1 MEPEDPSR
9 PMLTQCFY
17 SDHDVWCGAAIS
29 RHMWSDQRLLISR
42 DSEGGSEDLKRL
54 FSLTWQWDQRP
65 ESASEPWPC
74 ATGQVRGK
82 EEASGDAEAA
92 LPPVCVC
99 ACVVCRR
106 RGAGRRRFGLS
117 GNFRPGC
124 GPFQYPNKLSRAI
137 KPICYRMV

>member
-1 MEPEDPSR
+1 
-9 PMLTQCFY
+9 MLTQCFY

-92 LPPVCVC
+92 LPRVCVC
-99 ACVVCRR
+99 LCR
-106 RGAGRRRFGLS
+106 LS
-117 GNFRPGC
+117 ETRCRPAQVRSIWQLPTWLWTFSIPKQTFHGNLA
-124 GPFQYPNKLSRAI
+124 NLL
-137 KPICYRMV
+137 

>member
-1 MEPEDPSR
+1 
-9 PMLTQCFY
+9 MLTQVVLQCFY

-92 LPPVCVC
+92 LPRVCVPVSSVGD
-99 ACVVCRR
+99 AVPA
-106 RGAGRRRFGLS
+106 GAGSVYLATSDLAVDLLNTQTNVPWQLS
-117 GNFRPGC
+117 
-124 GPFQYPNKLSRAI
+124 QLAI
-137 KPICYRMV
+137 GWFDSLR

>member
-1 MEPEDPSR
+1 
-9 PMLTQCFY
+9 MLTQVVLQCFY

-92 LPPVCVC
+92 ACESLPPPETPP
-99 ACVVCRR
+99 
-106 RGAGRRRFGLS
+106 GAGRLPEVGS
-117 GNFRPGC
+117 GNFL
-124 GPFQYPNKLSRAI
+124 QESQKSWSIILSKYYPEVDLVTA
-137 KPICYRMV
+137 